1 MIYTKRYSTFLAFLA
16 ALLLFSA
23 PTYSA
28 ECQRSDGQTAVA
40 RAAQL
45 TGSKE
50 AITADQQAE
59 ILSCLTL
66 AAQITE
72 TTIEGLRAGSLPFK
86 AIRYE
91 AQPTQ
96 DDER

>member
-1 MIYTKRYSTFLAFLA
+1 MIYTERYMNFSVFLA
-16 ALLLFSA
+16 ALLLFST
-23 PTYSA
+23 PSYSA

-72 TTIEGLRAGSLPFK
+72 TTIDGLRSGSLPFK

-91 AQPTQ
+91 VQPTQ